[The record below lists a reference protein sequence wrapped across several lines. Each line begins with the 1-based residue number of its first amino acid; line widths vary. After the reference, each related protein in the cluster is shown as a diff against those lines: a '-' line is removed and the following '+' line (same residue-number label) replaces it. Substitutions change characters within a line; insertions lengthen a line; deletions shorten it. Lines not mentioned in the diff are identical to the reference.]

1 MEFELPLSPHGCWKI
16 GLTWQKVS
24 RINACPWFDRVDTKS
39 NPVDGLSR
47 GDLSGDWD
55 VVTLVFPGPELSAPT
70 GGPVDMPR
78 RDPETG
84 ASYGACRVGEPSH
97 AA

>member
-1 MEFELPLSPHGCWKI
+1 M
-16 GLTWQKVS
+16 GLTWATIAK
-24 RINACPWFDRVDTKS
+24 INACPWFDRVETKF

-55 VVTLVFPGPELSAPT
+55 VVTLVFPGLELSAPT

-78 RDPETG
+78 RDF
-84 ASYGACRVGEPSH
+84 
-97 AA
+97 